1 MLPPPQMKDRL
12 ARLIGRLDD
21 ESLMATA
28 LQLNDDAQV
37 GGWEWGGGN
46 VGVLM
51 VVVVGVP
58 ETILL

>member
-1 MLPPPQMKDRL
+1 MKDRL